1 MKNRELLVPVCLKN
15 GMLMNMTFDGKH
27 VEAGGLI
34 DMDAAEFA
42 SSCENRGADAL
53 LLFDLS
59 GEDEEHDQS
68 ISLIKKISRATD
80 LPLYG
85 GGNIRRLEDVKKL
98 IYAGCKKVFL
108 NYAKSGNIDLTA
120 EASARFGKDKM
131 LACIKTADELAF
143 AAESQT
149 LLGGVILLGDDL
161 LTNPEACFNT
171 SLGCINGDTNGGAK
185 SSGKSNLDGDTASTG
200 DRFSPIDVYCVSACF
215 EHRSVSALLSDGR
228 ATGVFCPDFSQ
239 PAFDFME
246 AKHALREKG
255 IAVNTYE
262 ASISWDDIK
271 TGSDGLL
278 PVVVQDYRALD
289 VLMVAYMNQ
298 EAFDTTIRTGRMTY
312 WSRSRQELWE
322 KGMTSGHFQYVR
334 ELAIDCDNDTLLA
347 KVVQIG
353 AACHTGNR
361 SCFYRSILKKEYDS
375 SNPMKV
381 FEDVFA
387 VIEDRKVHPKEGS
400 YTNYLF
406 DKGIDKILKKV
417 GEEASEIIIAA
428 KNPNSEEVVY
438 EISDFLYHM
447 MVLMSEKNLTWEDI
461 TGELAKR

>member
-27 VEAGGLI
+27 VKAGGLI

-42 SSCENRGADAL
+42 ASCENRGADAL

-98 IYAGCKKVFL
+98 IYAGCKRVFL
-108 NYAKSGNIDLTA
+108 NYAKPGNIDLTA
-120 EASARFGKDKM
+120 EASARFGKDKL
-131 LACIKTADELAF
+131 LACIKTADELSSV
-143 AAESQT
+143 AESQS
-149 LLGGVILLGDDL
+149 LLGGVVLLKADL
-161 LTNPEACFNT
+161 LTNPEACFNI
-171 SLGCINGDTNGGAK
+171 SMRGTNGEAK
-185 SSGKSNLDGDTASTG
+185 SCDKSNLNEDTAST
-200 DRFSPIDVYCVSACF
+200 DDCDCFSQMDVYCASECF
-215 EHRSVSALLSDGR
+215 EHGSVSALLSDGR

-262 ASISWDDIK
+262 ASLSWGDIK

-278 PVVVQDYRALD
+278 PVVVQDYRTLD

-312 WSRSRQELWE
+312 WSRSRQELWV

-361 SCFYRSILKKEYDS
+361 SCFYRSVLKKEYDS

-428 KNPNSEEVVY
+428 KNPDSEEVVY

-447 MVLMSEKNLTWEDI
+447 MVLMSEKGLTWEDI